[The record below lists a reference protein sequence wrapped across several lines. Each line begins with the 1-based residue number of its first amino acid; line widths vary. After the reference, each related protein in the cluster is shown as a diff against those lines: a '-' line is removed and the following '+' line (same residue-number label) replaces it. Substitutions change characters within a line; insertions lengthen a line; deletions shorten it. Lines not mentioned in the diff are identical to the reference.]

1 LAVFYLCHKASFATR
16 QKDRCIE
23 HKEQINYIK
32 LLNKM
37 MVCLVA

>member
-1 LAVFYLCHKASFATR
+1 MR

-37 MVCLVA
+37 MVYLVAWAPEVRRYDS